1 MKPPTAPPSPAAVRE
16 PASADWRLLEWGTRW
31 LDDAIPIPG
40 TRWRIGLDPVLGL
53 FPGIGDA
60 ASAVLSVALLGAAL
74 RLGAPRIILARMGL
88 NIAVDYV
95 VGIVPVLGDVA
106 DAFYKANRRN
116 LTLLRGHALGTRRPT
131 VGDYLLVG
139 GVVVTIAACVAAGLA
154 VTVWLVA
161 TFAGLLA

>member
-1 MKPPTAPPSPAAVRE
+1 VKPPPAPPAARAAPE
-16 PASADWRLLEWGTRW
+16 PVSADWRLLEWGTRW
-31 LDDAIPIPG
+31 MDDAIPIPG
-40 TRWRIGLDPVLGL
+40 TRWRIGLDPIIGL
-53 FPGIGDA
+53 VPGIGDA
-60 ASAVLSVALLGAAL
+60 TSAVLSVALLGAAL

-88 NIAVDYV
+88 NVAVDFLL
-95 VGIVPVLGDVA
+95 GIVPVVGDVT

-161 TFAGLLA
+161 TLAGLLA